1 VSIKSKRGGANRPCG
16 APLLS
21 LTGSPDDV
29 SDYDFPDRFTD
40 REVYAE
46 FLGPGDAELA
56 FEFYGPKYDRR
67 HRFRAEATQKIAV
80 WDIEFVHAEGED
92 EGQPM
97 AHLPVFTPSDGIGKG
112 EPVYDCPGSD
122 LAFTLSPTNAA
133 GLRSAAVTYLG
144 ASCALT
150 ETAPDS
156 LFFTNGASCVTLSG
170 ALLADTNVQEWVS
183 ASVTFPA
190 LGVTNA
196 VYPCVETSAESSA
209 FENTLFGLVFS
220 AGAPSAAPRIAD
232 LRITTETL
240 SDDIGLT
247 ETAPGSG
254 AFTNGS
260 FSVRLSAAAGT
271 PRLAVTDGFGLSNAV
286 FTVWETAPQSGVYR
300 NYNPPVPTDLPD
312 VPVPDFAPWRIGIT
326 GLPQD
331 LLASVSLTTS
341 VDSVTGTYG
350 AGPSP
355 LSFGDRTVTF
365 SASGD
370 GLLSDQAFILIPD
383 RELDADPPAGYTPLR
398 IDDTASRWQDA
409 AAHGVGVEVSLHAMA
424 SPARKSRKE
433 RPGAVVL
440 QSLDWMTQVGQGL
453 DPENRI
459 RQPLLEMGYA
469 AVRDYKASVSKT
481 LADYIK
487 GKQVWY
493 SMSHG
498 GTEDR
503 TPHTAFNGLVFRDG
517 PIRASDLDPLD
528 LNYKLVIADGC
539 CSAQTVLTSE
549 RDSWNV
555 DTLLPSCQAFA
566 DAWGEDS
573 AYMGW
578 SWTMGPRAAQ
588 IWSSE
593 FLNNLKFDADEGRGL
608 TVAEAHQKFLETHA
622 DDANPNTY
630 APASKNMKIHGCVG
644 NVIDTRKVIVQ

>member
-1 VSIKSKRGGANRPCG
+1 
-16 APLLS
+16 
-21 LTGSPDDV
+21 
-29 SDYDFPDRFTD
+29 
-40 REVYAE
+40 
-46 FLGPGDAELA
+46 
-56 FEFYGPKYDRR
+56 
-67 HRFRAEATQKIAV
+67 
-80 WDIEFVHAEGED
+80 
-92 EGQPM
+92 M
-97 AHLPVFTPSDGIGKG
+97 
-112 EPVYDCPGSD
+112 
-122 LAFTLSPTNAA
+122 
-133 GLRSAAVTYLG
+133 TYLG

-260 FSVRLSAAAGT
+260 FSVRLSVAAGT
-271 PRLAVTDGFGLSNAV
+271 PLLAVTDGFGLSNAV

-312 VPVPDFAPWRIGIT
+312 VPVPDFAPWRIRIT

-370 GLLSDQAFILIPD
+370 DLLSDQAFILIPD

-433 RPGAVVL
+433 KPGAVVL

-517 PIRASDLDPLD
+517 PIRASDLEPLD

-549 RDSWNV
+549 RDSWSV
-555 DTLLPSCQAFA
+555 DTLLPSCQTFA

-578 SWTMGPRAAQ
+578 SWTMGPNAAQ
-588 IWSSE
+588 VWSSE
-593 FLNNLKFDADEGRGL
+593 FLNNLKFDEDEGRGL
-608 TVAEAHQKFLETHA
+608 TVAEAHQKFLN
-622 DDANPNTY
+622 DNYYVSQKP
-630 APASKNMKIHGCVG
+630 APAARNMKIYGSTDNIVE
-644 NVIDTRKVIVQ
+644 TRKVMK